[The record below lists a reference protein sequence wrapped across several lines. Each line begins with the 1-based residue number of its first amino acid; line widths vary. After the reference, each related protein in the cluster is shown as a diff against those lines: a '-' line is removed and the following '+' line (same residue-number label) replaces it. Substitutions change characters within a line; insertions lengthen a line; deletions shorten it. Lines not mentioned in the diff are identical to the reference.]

1 MSDVDFFLCVCV
13 CIDGYNMPVFQ
24 EKFVFSLIEGLREI
38 SVAVWN
44 SNTEDDFIGSGK

>member
-1 MSDVDFFLCVCV
+1 MSYADFVFFFCV
-13 CIDGYNMPVFQ
+13 CIDGHNTPVSQ

-44 SNTEDDFIGSGK
+44 NNTKDDFIGNGK